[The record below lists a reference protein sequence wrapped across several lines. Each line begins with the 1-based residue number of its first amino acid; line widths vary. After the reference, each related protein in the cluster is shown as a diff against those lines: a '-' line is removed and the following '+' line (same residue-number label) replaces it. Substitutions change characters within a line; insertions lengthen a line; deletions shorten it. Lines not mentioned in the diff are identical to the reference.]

1 MGLAPR
7 SSLRALVARV
17 TARPRPHFGL
27 PQASLQSRPPQRGS
41 PARVRPPRAL
51 APLPA
56 RSALP
61 AHLRPSGPATAT
73 IARPS
78 RPLEAP
84 LVRLRL
90 LPEVEVF
97 QLGEEPRPSSSRS

>member
-41 PARVRPPRAL
+41 PARVRPPRSL

-56 RSALP
+56 LP
-61 AHLRPSGPATAT
+61 ARLRPSGPATAT